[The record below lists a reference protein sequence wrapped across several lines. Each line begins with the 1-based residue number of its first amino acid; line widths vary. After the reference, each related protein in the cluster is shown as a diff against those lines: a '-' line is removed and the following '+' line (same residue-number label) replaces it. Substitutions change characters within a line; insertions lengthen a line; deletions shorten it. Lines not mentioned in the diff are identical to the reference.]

1 MMKKMIIVI
10 FFFLFVFLSSNV
22 FLVQFNLF
30 VDIFYIVFE
39 MVIVFFSDV
48 DVVFFNVI
56 YIGVLEGMVF
66 FDVGDIYM
74 GINVGIFL
82 FIGLIIVVA
91 NLVSFSVIF
100 NNLLQFGDV
109 DLQGLLEF
117 GMMIYDVVVLEFDIV
132 FNIDII
138 CFNYIFGFEEYLEF
152 VGS

>member
-1 MMKKMIIVI
+1 
-10 FFFLFVFLSSNV
+10 
-22 FLVQFNLF
+22 
-30 VDIFYIVFE
+30 